1 MTALNPP
8 PMKRKYTTAYRC
20 HPILFAATRSVSRG
34 RTHYP
39 PNRARAQSGP
49 GCTGSTPS
57 SGSEDAPKFADRL
70 VARAV
75 GSTSHERQYETT
87 ASRTAVLGSSL
98 CQGGSTGQP
107 AATFRLIGLWAQPF
121 ERL

>member
-1 MTALNPP
+1 M
-8 PMKRKYTTAYRC
+8 
-20 HPILFAATRSVSRG
+20 
-34 RTHYP
+34 
-39 PNRARAQSGP
+39 
-49 GCTGSTPS
+49 GSTPS

-121 ERL
+121 ERLRVLEPFALRTTRGKPLGHTPNAVRGDSDL